1 MLKKNF
7 VFFYFSDLRNVVKCM
22 DSMFPWSFLL
32 NTKVVW
38 LYMVF
43 KPPLHYNG
51 ELNLKICLNFERDK
65 PLWGELQ
72 IYGEYFFITTLSLF
86 HFFRKWQHPEK
97 RSVTFKN
104 LFISE
109 CMNPSVFIYSNLLKK
124 SFRKTSLFVL
134 TVTGVMEKK
143 YSVSCIFQT
152 IVVVD
157 VIKILE
163 KYLWRSSVLE
173 RNF

>member
-1 MLKKNF
+1 MGS
-7 VFFYFSDLRNVVKCM
+7 VFY
-22 DSMFPWSFLL
+22 
-32 NTKVVW
+32 
-38 LYMVF
+38 Y
-43 KPPLHYNG
+43 Y
-51 ELNLKICLNFERDK
+51 
-65 PLWGELQ
+65 
-72 IYGEYFFITTLSLF
+72 TLIF
-86 HFFRKWQHPEK
+86 HFFRYRQHPEK

-109 CMNPSVFIYSNLLKK
+109 CMNASVFISSNLLKNP
-124 SFRKTSLFVL
+124 FRKTSLFVL

-143 YSVSCIFQT
+143 CSVSCIFQS
-152 IVVVD
+152 IVVVV